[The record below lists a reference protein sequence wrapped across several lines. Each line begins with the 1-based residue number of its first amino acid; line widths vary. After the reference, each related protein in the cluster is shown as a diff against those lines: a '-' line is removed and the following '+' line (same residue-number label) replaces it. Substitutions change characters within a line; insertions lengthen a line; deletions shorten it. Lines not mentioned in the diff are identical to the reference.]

1 MSKKGGSPSSARTY
15 NIISIV
21 FVTLSVLW
29 VLYVII
35 RLIGG

>member
-1 MSKKGGSPSSARTY
+1 MAKKRGSSGSARTY
-15 NIISIV
+15 DIISIV